1 MDSVTDRLY
10 RRLNAQAVKEEVYQL
25 FLKVFE
31 DLEDL
36 SNVLYVM
43 NDEEVEEQL
52 MKAKIE
58 LGKLEQLMGEKGIV

>member
-58 LGKLEQLMGEKGIV
+58 LGKLEQLMGVKGIV

>member
-10 RRLNAQAVKEEVYQL
+10 RRLNAQAVKEEVYQQL
-25 FLKVFE
+25 LKVFE

-43 NDEEVEEQL
+43 NDEEIEEQL
-52 MKAKIE
+52 MKTKIE
-58 LGKLEQLMGEKGIV
+58 LGKLEELMGEKGII